1 MVEHEVSI
9 RKCEIC
15 RRYFLP
21 HSKASRYCDRLVDD
35 HAGKTCQDIG
45 AMTKYQEK
53 INGDLAKKL
62 YIKVDNRIQTWVGR
76 HKENGLYRLKYLK
89 WKDEA
94 KQCLEDV
101 RNGRLSFEEFE
112 GMIDHKPEEA
122 LGRIELSEEEIM
134 SHRKAVKNNVDG
146 RND

>member
-1 MVEHEVSI
+1 MRKGRDHREIINAFPTYIVMRELEYMVEHEVSI

-94 KQCLEDV
+94 KQCLED
-101 RNGRLSFEEFE
+101 
-112 GMIDHKPEEA
+112 
-122 LGRIELSEEEIM
+122 
-134 SHRKAVKNNVDG
+134 
-146 RND
+146 